1 MIQRIQ
7 TLYLFLSTLALTL
20 TYFLPFVTIGNLELR
35 NYHFI
40 APEGMESP
48 QFISWQSVPVGI
60 SMLLQ
65 VVIIFSYKQRKK
77 QIQMIRYTE
86 ILIIATY
93 ALLALSIIKVY
104 GDYGTEFHFGL
115 ATWMLIIAM
124 LLNQFSRR
132 AIRRDEALVKSVDRI
147 R

>member
-7 TLYLFLSTLALTL
+7 SLYLAISTTALSL
-20 TYFLPFVTIGNLELR
+20 TYFFPYVTVGNLELR

-48 QFISWQSVPVGI
+48 PFITWQSIPVGLSI
-60 SMLLQ
+60 LLHFA
-65 VVIIFSYKQRKK
+65 ILFSYKNRKK
-77 QIQMIRYTE
+77 QIQMIRYNE
-86 ILIIATY
+86 ILIIAAY
-93 ALLALSIIKVY
+93 ALLAMSIMKVY
-104 GDYGTEFHFGL
+104 GEYGTEFHFGL

-124 LLNQFSRR
+124 LFNQFSRR
-132 AIRRDEALVKSVDRI
+132 AIRSDEALVKSVDRI

>member
-7 TLYLFLSTLALTL
+7 TLYLSVSTIALTA
-20 TYFLPFVTIGNLELR
+20 TYFFPFLTIGNLELR

-48 QFISWQSVPVGI
+48 QFTSWQSIPVGI
-60 SMLLQ
+60 SILLH
-65 VVIIFSYKQRKK
+65 VVIIFSYKHRNK
-77 QIQMIRYTE
+77 QIQMIRYNE

-93 ALLALSIIKVY
+93 ALLAMSIIKVY
-104 GDYGTEFHFGL
+104 GEYGTEFNIGL
-115 ATWMLIIAM
+115 ATWMLVISL
-124 LLNQFSRR
+124 LLNQFARR
-132 AIRRDEALVKSVDRI
+132 AIRKDEALVKSVDRI

>member
-7 TLYLFLSTLALTL
+7 TLYLSLSTIALTA
-20 TYFLPFVTIGNLELR
+20 TYFFPFLTIGNLELR

-48 QFISWQSVPVGI
+48 QFTSWQSIPVGI
-60 SMLLQ
+60 SILLH
-65 VVIIFSYKQRKK
+65 VVIIFSYKHRNK
-77 QIQMIRYTE
+77 QIQMIRYNE

-93 ALLALSIIKVY
+93 ALLAMSIIKVY
-104 GDYGTEFHFGL
+104 GEYGTEFNIGL
-115 ATWMLIIAM
+115 ATWMLVISL
-124 LLNQFSRR
+124 LLNQFARR
-132 AIRRDEALVKSVDRI
+132 AIRKDEALVKSVDRI

>member
-7 TLYLFLSTLALTL
+7 TLYLFLSTIALTA
-20 TYFLPFVTIGNLELR
+20 TYFFPFVTIGNLELH

-48 QFISWQSVPVGI
+48 QFTSWQSVPVGI
-60 SMLLQ
+60 SMLLHL
-65 VVIIFSYKQRKK
+65 VIIFSFKHRKK
-77 QIQMIRYTE
+77 QIQMIRYNE

-93 ALLALSIIKVY
+93 ALLAMSIIKVY
-104 GDYGTEFHFGL
+104 GEYGTEFNIGL
-115 ATWMLIIAM
+115 ATWMLVISL
-124 LLNQFSRR
+124 LLNQFARR
-132 AIRRDEALVKSVDRI
+132 AIRKDEALVKSVDRI